1 MKKDKN
7 KILEKL
13 KMLDRETE
21 NNNSDESKWQQRYEW
36 EKQL

>member
-13 KMLDRETE
+13 KMLDREIK

>member
-21 NNNSDESKWQQRYEW
+21 NNNLDESKWQQRYEW
-36 EKQL
+36 EK